1 MHFSVKN
8 GPLTFH
14 KIVTK
19 TFRKYMDT
27 FMNIFLDDFI
37 IYNDM
42 ETHLQKLRLCFQ
54 KCREYNISLKAKKY
68 VFMVIFGVI
77 LEFIVS
83 KEGKLPDPKKIDA
96 IMNMLVP

>member
-1 MHFSVKN
+1 
-8 GPLTFH
+8 
-14 KIVTK
+14 
-19 TFRKYMDT
+19 MDT

>member
-1 MHFSVKN
+1 
-8 GPLTFH
+8 
-14 KIVTK
+14 VTK